1 MTKNE
6 FESKFQSVRA
16 KQFDTISERITKT
29 LESQADENGKLPL
42 DAALAAVLFE
52 SAAFSADFLKLV
64 LEETLEFDS

>member
-29 LESQADENGKLPL
+29 LESQVDENGKLPL
-42 DAALAAVLFE
+42 DAALATVLFE